1 MMKKYLA
8 LALIAPLLISC
19 STTKKGDTYN
29 EAWVKDT
36 NGFDILMGQFAHN
49 IENIWGFKEVVIAG
63 PKDYVKYT
71 DQYQTRSHINFDDGT
86 ITIETIAGTEPAA
99 HLRRAIIKTLLMGDD
114 PSSVDLYSDV
124 DDITISKEPFLYGQV
139 VDNTG
144 QPIRWEGR
152 ASNFADYLLKNR
164 LKSRSNGLRIIY
176 SVTINMVPNHLDK
189 RAHKYLGMVR
199 QASRKYGVDE
209 SLILAIMQTESSFN
223 PYAVSRSDALGLM
236 QVVQH
241 TAGKDVFRSQGKSG
255 TPSRSFLFDPA
266 SNIDTGTAYLAML
279 NNVYLGGIDNPTS
292 RRYAVITAYNG
303 GAGSVL
309 RVFSNDKIQAAN
321 IINTMTPGDVYQ
333 TLTTLLGLDAFALFK
348 NKRMAI
354 FFIFSM
360 LLGAELQIT
369 NMFGNTFLHSF
380 DKDPMFA
387 SSFIVQHASIIMSIS
402 QISETLFILTIPFFL
417 SRYGIKNVMMISI
430 VAWILRF
437 ALFAYGDPTPFGTV
451 LLVLSMIVYGCAFD
465 FFNISGSVFVEKEVS
480 PAIRASAQG
489 MFLMMTNGFGC
500 ILGGIVSGKV
510 VEMYTQNGIT
520 DWQTVWLIFAG
531 YSVVLAFA
539 FMAMFKYKHVRV
551 PTGTQTVSH

>member
-1 MMKKYLA
+1 MKKYLA

-255 TPSRSFLFDPA
+255 TPSRGFLFDPA

-303 GAGSVL
+303 DHDTNALHYWANWCLCNIAAKMAIGIVTDRRDIYNEGIAHLQTGDTNGRL
-309 RVFSNDKIQAAN
+309 RRAIYHDYAPDYNFAQWQESGRDQGHTLMCVGLMGIICQLAWSQGDDFFAYDDNLFLRACEYAACCN
-321 IINTMTPGDVYQ
+321 YTNETVPYTTYIWQKQSQWGYPIPEEQ
-333 TLTTLLGLDAFALFK
+333 TTLGGGKWIKRAIWALPYYHYK
-348 NKRMAI
+348 
-354 FFIFSM
+354 
-360 LLGAELQIT
+360 
-369 NMFGNTFLHSF
+369 
-380 DKDPMFA
+380 
-387 SSFIVQHASIIMSIS
+387 
-402 QISETLFILTIPFFL
+402 
-417 SRYGIKNVMMISI
+417 GIKNISDDNLKYTKI
-430 VAWILRF
+430 ATEYVGIEGGGGYYDANSGGYDVLG
-437 ALFAYGDPTPFGTV
+437 LGT
-451 LLVLSMIVYGCAFD
+451 LMY
-465 FFNISGSVFVEKEVS
+465 
-480 PAIRASAQG
+480 AQ
-489 MFLMMTNGFGC
+489 
-500 ILGGIVSGKV
+500 
-510 VEMYTQNGIT
+510 
-520 DWQTVWLIFAG
+520 
-531 YSVVLAFA
+531 
-539 FMAMFKYKHVRV
+539 
-551 PTGTQTVSH
+551 

>member
-1 MMKKYLA
+1 MPEHASGNLHKTNTTRTRNDEKISRA
-8 LALIAPLLISC
+8 GFDCAVAHLLFDDQ
-19 STTKKGDTYN
+19 KGDTYN

-241 TAGKDVFRSQGKSG
+241 TAGKDVFRSQGN
-255 TPSRSFLFDPA
+255 PA
-266 SNIDTGTAYLAML
+266 
-279 NNVYLGGIDNPTS
+279 
-292 RRYAVITAYNG
+292 RRAAV
-303 GAGSVL
+303 SCL
-309 RVFSNDKIQAAN
+309 
-321 IINTMTPGDVYQ
+321 
-333 TLTTLLGLDAFALFK
+333 
-348 NKRMAI
+348 
-354 FFIFSM
+354 
-360 LLGAELQIT
+360 
-369 NMFGNTFLHSF
+369 
-380 DKDPMFA
+380 
-387 SSFIVQHASIIMSIS
+387 
-402 QISETLFILTIPFFL
+402 IL
-417 SRYGIKNVMMISI
+417 
-430 VAWILRF
+430 
-437 ALFAYGDPTPFGTV
+437 
-451 LLVLSMIVYGCAFD
+451 
-465 FFNISGSVFVEKEVS
+465 
-480 PAIRASAQG
+480 PAI
-489 MFLMMTNGFGC
+489 
-500 ILGGIVSGKV
+500 
-510 VEMYTQNGIT
+510 
-520 DWQTVWLIFAG
+520 LIPAP
-531 YSVVLAFA
+531 
-539 FMAMFKYKHVRV
+539 RIWRC
-551 PTGTQTVSH
+551 